1 VRVSLKFHL
10 LILAICCAH
19 LADAY
24 TARRRPPVSRPA
36 SLDVAPSPE
45 IDARIADEIAKARQI
60 LESMSA
66 TNMFASSY
74 LVSAFYY
81 HEGFLDDFPVDR
93 SSAAPERRI
102 IGRISKSLTPDDK
115 ARFLRL
121 LHETWAASPTPGPE
135 RFVDPVAWRVMST
148 PRSHKYA
155 VDLFAMEGSAV
166 SSVSRGIV
174 VLADKGWSAEDLF
187 STASRKG
194 GNAVIVFDPDHDRF
208 YRYCHLG
215 TAAVAAGQLVAASDT
230 LGTVG
235 HTGLNASRA
244 GHGRH
249 LHFEANE
256 IVAGRVRAMG
266 YPQLRAMLRKWH
278 APAAAAGYR
287 MPRKK

>member
-1 VRVSLKFHL
+1 VRVLLKVHL
-10 LILAICCAH
+10 LILAVCCAQ

-24 TARRRPPVSRPA
+24 PAKRRTPVSRPA

-45 IDARIADEIAKARQI
+45 IDARVSDEIAKARQI
-60 LESMSA
+60 LESMSP
-66 TNMFASSY
+66 NNLFASSY

-81 HEGFLDDFPVDR
+81 HEGFLDDFPVNR
-93 SSAAPERRI
+93 NSAAPERRI
-102 IGRISKSLTPDDK
+102 IGQISKSLTADDK

-121 LHETWAASPTPGPE
+121 LRELWTASGATGPE
-135 RFVDPVAWRVMST
+135 RAVEPVAWRVMSG
-148 PRSHKYA
+148 PRNHKYA
-155 VDLFAMEGSAV
+155 VDLFAAEGSPV
-166 SSVSRGIV
+166 SSVSRGVV
-174 VLADKGWSAEDLF
+174 VLADKGWNAEDLF

-194 GNAVIVFDPDHDRF
+194 GNAVIVFDPDHDRL
-208 YRYCHLG
+208 YRYCHLS
-215 TAAVAAGQLVAASDT
+215 TATVSAGQVVAAGET

-256 IVAGRVRAMG
+256 IVAGRVRAMA
-266 YPQLRAMLRKWH
+266 YPQLRAMLRKWR